1 MRRTLFALA
10 LLVVPAAAL
19 AQAPAIVR
27 EGPAVIAGTQEYVLR
42 SSHSRRDFLVQ
53 VAAPVRPLAA
63 GDRAAVIYVL
73 DGDYMFGMAT
83 DIARNLQ
90 IVREVAPVFV
100 VAVGYPGDSHS
111 DWVNGRLHDMLAAP
125 VEVNG
130 QRLGG
135 GGPAFER
142 FLVDELRPFIEAR
155 HPIDPAR
162 SYLAGHSLG
171 GLFGASV
178 ILNRTGAFAGYA
190 IGSPALWIVPDL
202 VDRLRSAPSAAGP
215 APRVFVGVGAEESDR
230 DMVGWAQRLTD
241 TLRVRGLEVAHRSF
255 AGEGH
260 VTVEGPVFANALKFL
275 VPAPP
280 PR

>member
-1 MRRTLFALA
+1 MRHFLLALA
-10 LLVVPAAAL
+10 IFAWPAAAP
-19 AQAPAIVR
+19 AQAPVVVR
-27 EGPAVIAGTQEYVLR
+27 QGPAVISGTQEYVLR
-42 SSHSRRDFLVQ
+42 SSHSGRDFLVQ

-63 GDRAAVIYVL
+63 GERAAVIYVL

-100 VAVGYPGDSHS
+100 VAIGYPGDVHA
-111 DWVNGRLHDMLAAP
+111 DWVNGRLQDMLATP

-142 FLVDELRPFIEAR
+142 FLVEELRPFIEGR
-155 HPIDPAR
+155 HPVDPAR
-162 SYLAGHSLG
+162 SFLAGHSLG
-171 GLFGASV
+171 GMFGAAI
-178 ILNRTGAFAGYA
+178 ILNRPGAFAGYA

-202 VDRLRSAPSAAGP
+202 VDRLRDAPAAPGL
-215 APRVFVGVGAEESDR
+215 RVFVGVGAEERDR
-230 DMVGWAQRLTD
+230 DMVGWAQRLAD
-241 TLRVRGLEVAHRSF
+241 TLRGRGIEVAHRAF

-275 VPAPP
+275 VPAAPQ
-280 PR
+280 R

>member
-1 MRRTLFALA
+1 MRLFLLA
-10 LLVVPAAAL
+10 LTLLAFPAAAP
-19 AQAPAIVR
+19 ARAPAIVR
-27 EGPAVIAGTQEYVLR
+27 QGPAMISGTQEYVLR

-53 VAAPVRPLAA
+53 IAAPVRPLAA
-63 GDRAAVIYVL
+63 GERAAVIYVL

-100 VAVGYPGDSHS
+100 VAIGYPGDAHS

-130 QRLGG
+130 QSLGG

-142 FLVDELRPFIEAR
+142 FLVDELRPFIETR

-178 ILNRTGAFAGYA
+178 ILNRAGAFAGYA

-202 VDRLRSAPSAAGP
+202 VDRLRRAPSAAGP
-215 APRVFVGVGAEESDR
+215 APRVFVGVGAEETDR
-230 DMVGWAQRLTD
+230 DMVGWAQRLAD
-241 TLRVRGLEVAHRSF
+241 TLRGRGLDVVHRSF

-260 VTVEGPVFANALKFL
+260 VTVEGVVFANGLKFL

-280 PR
+280 TR